1 MATTK
6 KKLLELLKGM
16 DEQQQRSLMDYAEF
30 LHQKSPG
37 TAALSQSNEKLS
49 PLDLT
54 RPENENV
61 MTAIKRLRA
70 CYFMIDTDAMLN
82 ETTSLMTQY
91 MMQGRDAGEVI
102 DELEALF
109 NQHYQDYLQ
118 S

>member
-1 MATTK
+1 MAATNK
-6 KKLLELLKGM
+6 RLLELIKGM

-30 LHQKSPG
+30 LHQKSPDSDV
-37 TAALSQSNEKLS
+37 LPQSNEKLS
-49 PLDLT
+49 PLDLA
-54 RPENENV
+54 RPEGENV
-61 MTAIKRLRA
+61 MIAIKRLRA
-70 CYFMIDTDAMLN
+70 CYFMINTDAMLN

-91 MMQGRDAGEVI
+91 MMQGRDAVEVI